1 MKLLYSDLGMGAA
14 GDMLTA
20 ALLELLPDRDSFL
33 EELNHIGLPEVSV
46 TAEPSVKC
54 GITGTHVSVRI
65 HGSEEGEEV
74 PHDHTHTHE
83 HDHAHTHA
91 HGHHHAGLT
100 DVEHIISHLAV
111 SEKVREDALNVYR
124 LIAEAESRAHGKPV
138 PEIHFHEVGTMDA
151 IADVTAVCM
160 LMEKLNPD
168 KVVASPVHVGS
179 GHVRCAH
186 GIMPVPA
193 PATAYLLQGIPTYG
207 GGIDGELCTPTG
219 AALLKHFVDEFGDQP
234 VMRVGAIGYGMGKKD
249 FETANCLRAMLGET
263 EGTAET
269 VYELSCNV
277 DDMTA
282 EKISFAMERLFE
294 AGAREVYTVPV
305 GMKKSRPGTWIR
317 VICTG
322 ETKQALIR
330 QMFLHTTTIGIR
342 ETAAKRYVLNR
353 EIVALDTPWGALR
366 RKDCSGYGVTRSKFE
381 YEDLARIARER
392 NMTIDEAAQML
403 RNAGF

>member
-1 MKLLYSDLGMGAA
+1 MKLLYFDLGMGAA

-33 EELNHIGLPEVSV
+33 EELNLIGLPEVSV

-83 HDHAHTHA
+83 HDHDHTHA

-179 GHVRCAH
+179 G
-186 GIMPVPA
+186 
-193 PATAYLLQGIPTYG
+193 TACP
-207 GGIDGELCTPTG
+207 
-219 AALLKHFVDEFGDQP
+219 F
-234 VMRVGAIGYGMGKKD
+234 R
-249 FETANCLRAMLGET
+249 
-263 EGTAET
+263 
-269 VYELSCNV
+269 
-277 DDMTA
+277 
-282 EKISFAMERLFE
+282 
-294 AGAREVYTVPV
+294 
-305 GMKKSRPGTWIR
+305 RPPPPIFFRGSPP
-317 VICTG
+317 
-322 ETKQALIR
+322 
-330 QMFLHTTTIGIR
+330 
-342 ETAAKRYVLNR
+342 TAAGSTGNCVPPPGRRY
-353 EIVALDTPWGALR
+353 
-366 RKDCSGYGVTRSKFE
+366 
-381 YEDLARIARER
+381 
-392 NMTIDEAAQML
+392 
-403 RNAGF
+403 